1 MWWKRQPK
9 AQPQWGQPLVTVSKL
24 TAGTTDSHDGSLISA
39 APSQTA
45 VPVFEQ
51 FAFRDVHLGTIIGEG
66 GSGKV
71 HEAKYKGRK
80 VACKVLFTKSTH
92 TVDSNGR
99 ADEFWREVQT
109 MSRLPPHPNVLRLLG
124 ACPTP
129 PTLALITE
137 YCAKG
142 SLYNL
147 LHSPTVSLTWLDV
160 VHIALG
166 AARGMQHLHKH
177 GVIHRDLKSS
187 NLLLDEALHC
197 KIADFGLSKSGEDI
211 NTLTCGLGTVW
222 RGEGVIAGCCSSLLV
237 VVVHNCPHHCSANPH
252 ASHHHYSF
260 NGWPLRF
267 SVPLH
272 IQPKLMCIALLFAYG
287 NVHHEGC
294 RMRA

>member
-1 MWWKRQPK
+1 MRATDDPDHHHH
-9 AQPQWGQPLVTVSKL
+9 PT
-24 TAGTTDSHDGSLISA
+24 GTSTDSQDSSLIGA
-39 APSQTA
+39 APA
-45 VPVFEQ
+45 KVAAAPVFEQ
-51 FAFRDVHLGTIIGEG
+51 FAFCDVSLGEVIGEG

-71 HEAKYKGRK
+71 HVAKHKGRK
-80 VACKVLFTKSTH
+80 VACKVLFTKATH

-137 YCAKG
+137 FCAKG

-147 LHSPTVSLTWLDV
+147 LHSPSVSLTWLDV

-222 RGEGVIAGCCSSLLV
+222 GCCIGV
-237 VVVHNCPHHCSANPH
+237 YH
-252 ASHHHYSF
+252 APPSHTARLRHSF
-260 NGWPLRF
+260 NGWP
-267 SVPLH
+267 
-272 IQPKLMCIALLFAYG
+272 PKS
-287 NVHHEGC
+287 
-294 RMRA
+294 